1 MDLGRSHNPEV
12 AGSNP
17 ARATMKTRLIDGF
30 FVYRHLELVGCN
42 IAIMKRFLLLLVYII
57 ILNSDL
63 FASRPTFIN
72 IITNSDTIHHPTM
85 TDVSETEIT
94 LDTGIVILI
103 DDVNAVMA
111 YGPTKRLPVLA
122 GAACGYLGFCPGFIF
137 ASLLVGGT
145 DEGGPLGLMIGLGTV
160 ALSGI
165 FAYNTTHRIVREKN
179 KKMVFMDGWSI
190 EEKRNFFINAIP

>member
-1 MDLGRSHNPEV
+1 
-12 AGSNP
+12 
-17 ARATMKTRLIDGF
+17 
-30 FVYRHLELVGCN
+30 
-42 IAIMKRFLLLLVYII
+42 MKRFLLLLVYII

-111 YGPTKRLPVLA
+111 YGPTKGLPILA
-122 GAACGYLGFCPGFIF
+122 GAACGYLGFFPGLCVTILIAPGFFLMDMGERTDKI
-137 ASLLVGGT
+137 VGAIT
-145 DEGGPLGLMIGLGTV
+145 FLGTMV
-160 ALSGI
+160 LSANY
-165 FAYNTTHRIVREKN
+165 AYKTTHRIVREKN
-179 KKMVFMDGWSI
+179 KKMVYMDGWSI
-190 EEKRNFFINAIP
+190 EEKRDFFINAIP

>member
-1 MDLGRSHNPEV
+1 MNR
-12 AGSNP
+12 
-17 ARATMKTRLIDGF
+17 
-30 FVYRHLELVGCN
+30 YLV
-42 IAIMKRFLLLLVYII
+42 LLVYLIT
-57 ILNSDL
+57 LNSDL
-63 FASRPTFIN
+63 FASHPTFN
-72 IITNSDTIHHPTM
+72 YIITNSDTIHIPTL
-85 TDVSETEIT
+85 TGVSETGIT
-94 LDTGIVILI
+94 LETGIVILF

-145 DEGGPLGLMIGLGTV
+145 GEAGGPLGLMIGLGTV

-165 FAYNTTHRIVREKN
+165 FAYNTTHRIVGEKN